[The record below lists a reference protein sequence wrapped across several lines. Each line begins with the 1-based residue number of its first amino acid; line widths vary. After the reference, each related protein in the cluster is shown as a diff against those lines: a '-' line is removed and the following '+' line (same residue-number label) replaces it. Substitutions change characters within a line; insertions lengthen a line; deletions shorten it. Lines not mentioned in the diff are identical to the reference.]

1 MDPTSSR
8 QTPLGSLASDAL
20 AQLEAPMQET
30 DGMRQAIARNVLQNQ
45 GFTEAE
51 ADVALTQLLSRGY
64 LYEVNDRLYLTPG

>member
-8 QTPLGSLASDAL
+8 QTPLGLLASDAL
-20 AQLEAPMQET
+20 AQLESPMQET
-30 DGMRQAIARNVLQNQ
+30 DGMRSATVRNVLRNQ

-64 LYEVNDRLYLTPG
+64 LYEVNDHLYLTPG